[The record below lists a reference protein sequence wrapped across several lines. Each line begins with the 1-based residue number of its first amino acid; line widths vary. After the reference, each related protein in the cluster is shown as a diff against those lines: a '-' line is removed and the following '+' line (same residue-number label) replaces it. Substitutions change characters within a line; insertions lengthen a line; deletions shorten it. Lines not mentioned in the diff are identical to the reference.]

1 MLIIFFKIFKIIL
14 TKEFSSTL
22 FSFVAL
28 SKLTKPNMKK
38 GILLIL
44 LSFSLFTSC
53 NSSKENK
60 KDTYV
65 TDNYTKKEITIT
77 MRDGIK
83 LHTTIYSPK
92 DTSKEYPIL
101 MQRTPYSSA
110 PYGNQK
116 MKTKIGPNVHLMKEG
131 NIVVYQDVRGRWMSE
146 GVYDNMRAYI
156 PNKTAE
162 ETDEV
167 SDTYDTIDWL
177 VNNVKNNNG
186 NVGTWGIS
194 YPGHYA
200 TVSTIEAHP
209 ALKAASPQACI
220 GDFFFDDF
228 HHNGAFLLSY
238 FRAISLF
245 GTYKD
250 TPTDSAWYSFPKM
263 ESKDQYQFFLDKG
276 PLKNLNEY
284 FQYEKLDIKTAEN
297 KDRIDDYFWKEI
309 VEHPNYDSVWQSKGI
324 IQHLDKVPSSVAT
337 MIVGGWFDA
346 EDLYGPLETY
356 KAIEKN
362 GKDNYNTL
370 VFGPWDHG
378 KWARSGVE
386 NYVGNYYFGDS
397 ISLKFQ
403 SEIETKFF
411 NHFLKGKGDKKSGL
425 PEAYVFDSGKKEWK
439 SYDAWPPKNVVK
451 EDWFFS
457 ENQKL
462 IYQDQKIK
470 SKTKP
475 TKIKFISDLK
485 RPVPYSEDIKTV
497 FTPRKY
503 MTDDQRFAARR
514 PDVLVFETKVLT
526 EDFTLAGDIL
536 AKLKVATTGS
546 AADWIVK
553 VIDVHPDNMEE
564 TNEKLQD
571 HLKMS
576 NYHLMVR
583 SEVLRGRFRNSFE
596 FPEPFT
602 PNKKTDVNIKLQDV
616 FHTFKKGHKLQIQVQ
631 STWFPLID
639 LNPQTYVDNIY
650 KADEK
655 DFKTQTHT
663 VFTDSSIEFSVLK

>member
-1 MLIIFFKIFKIIL
+1 
-14 TKEFSSTL
+14 
-22 FSFVAL
+22 
-28 SKLTKPNMKK
+28 MKK
-38 GILLIL
+38 FILLTV
-44 LSFSLFTSC
+44 LSFFLYISC
-53 NSSKENK
+53 NSSKEK
-60 KDTYV
+60 KEENYV
-65 TDNYTKKEITIT
+65 VDNYTKQEVTIA
-77 MRDGIK
+77 MRDGTK

-92 DTSKEYPIL
+92 DTTKEYPIL

-110 PYGNQK
+110 PYGDEK
-116 MKTKIGPNVHLMKEG
+116 MKTKIGPNIHLMKEG
-131 NIVVYQDVRGRWMSE
+131 NIIVYQDVRGRWMIE

-156 PNKTAE
+156 PNKTAKE
-162 ETDEV
+162 ADEV

-200 TVSTIEAHP
+200 TVSAIEAHP

-250 TPTDSAWYSFPKM
+250 TPTDTAWYSFPKM

-284 FQYEKLDIKTAEN
+284 FQYEKLDAKTAEN

-309 VEHPNYDSVWQSKGI
+309 VEHPNYDSVWKSKGI

-362 GKDNYNTL
+362 GKENYNTL

-378 KWARSGVE
+378 KWARAGVE

-411 NHFLKGKGDKKSGL
+411 NHFLKGKGDKNSGL

-439 SYDAWPPKNVVK
+439 SYDAWPPENMVK
-451 EDWFFS
+451 ENWFLNR
-457 ENQKL
+457 NQGLAKQHDGKL
-462 IYQDQKIK
+462 
-470 SKTKP
+470 THE
-475 TKIKFISDLK
+475 IKFTSDLK
-485 RPVPYSEDIKTV
+485 HPVPYSEDIKTV

-514 PDVLVFETKVLT
+514 PDVLVFETDVLS
-526 EDFTLAGDIL
+526 ENYTLAGDIL

-546 AADWIVK
+546 SADWIVK
-553 VIDVHPDNMEE
+553 VIDVHPDNLEE
-564 TNEKLQD
+564 TNDKLQD

-596 FPEPFT
+596 HPEPFI
-602 PNKKTDVNIKLQDV
+602 PNKKTAVNIKLQDV
-616 FHTFKKGHKLQIQVQ
+616 FHTFKKGHKMQIQVQ

-655 DFKTQTHT
+655 DFKNQTHT

>member
-1 MLIIFFKIFKIIL
+1 
-14 TKEFSSTL
+14 
-22 FSFVAL
+22 
-28 SKLTKPNMKK
+28 MKK
-38 GILLIL
+38 FLIL
-44 LSFSLFTSC
+44 IVLSFFLYTSC
-53 NSSKENK
+53 NSSKKNK
-60 KDTYV
+60 EDTYV
-65 TDNYTKKEITIT
+65 TDNYIKQEVTIA
-77 MRDGIK
+77 MRDGTK

-92 DTSKEYPIL
+92 DTTKEYPIL
-101 MQRTPYSSA
+101 LQRTPYSSA
-110 PYGNQK
+110 PYGDEK
-116 MKTKIGPNVHLMKEG
+116 MKTKIGPNIHLMKEG
-131 NIVVYQDVRGRWMSE
+131 NIIVYQDVRGRWMSE
-146 GVYDNMRAYI
+146 GVYDNMRAFI
-156 PNKTAE
+156 PNKTAKE
-162 ETDEV
+162 ADEV

-186 NVGTWGIS
+186 NLGTWGIS

-209 ALKAASPQACI
+209 ALKAVSPQACI

-284 FQYEKLDIKTAEN
+284 FQYDKLDVKTAEN

-362 GKDNYNTL
+362 GKDNYNIL

-378 KWARSGVE
+378 KWARAGVE

-411 NHFLKGKGDKKSGL
+411 NHFLKGKGDKNSGL

-439 SYDAWPPKNVVK
+439 SYDAWPPENVVK
-451 EDWFFS
+451 ENWFLNRNQGLAKQHDGKFTS
-457 ENQKL
+457 E
-462 IYQDQKIK
+462 
-470 SKTKP
+470 
-475 TKIKFISDLK
+475 IKFTSDLK
-485 RPVPYSEDIKTV
+485 HPVPYSEDIKTV

-514 PDVLVFETKVLT
+514 PDVLVFETDVLT
-526 EDFTLAGDIL
+526 NDFTLAGDIL

-546 AADWIVK
+546 SADWIVK
-553 VIDVHPDNMEE
+553 VIDVHPDNLEE
-564 TNEKLQD
+564 TNDKLQD

-596 FPEPFT
+596 HPEPFI
-602 PNKKTDVNIKLQDV
+602 PNKKTEVNIKLQDV
-616 FHTFKKGHKLQIQVQ
+616 FHTFKKGHKMQIQVQ

-655 DFKTQTHT
+655 DFKNQTHT

>member
-1 MLIIFFKIFKIIL
+1 
-14 TKEFSSTL
+14 
-22 FSFVAL
+22 
-28 SKLTKPNMKK
+28 MKK
-38 GILLIL
+38 FILLTV
-44 LSFSLFTSC
+44 LSFFLYTSC

-60 KDTYV
+60 EENYV
-65 TDNYTKKEITIT
+65 VDNYTKQEVTIA
-77 MRDGIK
+77 MRDGTK

-92 DTSKEYPIL
+92 DTSKKYPIL

-110 PYGNQK
+110 PYGDEK
-116 MKTKIGPNVHLMKEG
+116 MKTKIGPNIHLMKEG

-156 PNKTAE
+156 PNKTAKE
-162 ETDEV
+162 ADEV

-200 TVSTIEAHP
+200 TVSAIEAHP

-284 FQYEKLDIKTAEN
+284 FQYEKLDAKTAEN

-309 VEHPNYDSVWQSKGI
+309 VEHPNYDSVWKSKGI

-362 GKDNYNTL
+362 GKNNYNTL

-378 KWARSGVE
+378 KWASAGVE

-403 SEIETKFF
+403 SEVETKFF
-411 NHFLKGKGDKKSGL
+411 NHFLKGKGDKNSGL

-439 SYDAWPPKNVVK
+439 SYDAWPPENVVK
-451 EDWFFS
+451 ENWFLNR
-457 ENQKL
+457 NQGLAKQHDGKL
-462 IYQDQKIK
+462 
-470 SKTKP
+470 THE
-475 TKIKFISDLK
+475 IKFTSDLK
-485 RPVPYSEDIKTV
+485 HPVPYSEDIKTV

-514 PDVLVFETKVLT
+514 PDVLVFETDVLS
-526 EDFTLAGDIL
+526 ENYTLAGDIL

-546 AADWIVK
+546 SADWIVK
-553 VIDVHPDNMEE
+553 VIDVHPDNLEE
-564 TNEKLQD
+564 TNDKLQD

-596 FPEPFT
+596 HPEPFI
-602 PNKKTDVNIKLQDV
+602 PNKKTAVNIKLQDV
-616 FHTFKKGHKLQIQVQ
+616 FHTFKKGHKMQIQVQ

-655 DFKTQTHT
+655 DFKNQTHT

>member
-1 MLIIFFKIFKIIL
+1 
-14 TKEFSSTL
+14 
-22 FSFVAL
+22 
-28 SKLTKPNMKK
+28 MKK
-38 GILLIL
+38 FILLTV
-44 LSFSLFTSC
+44 LSFFLYISC
-53 NSSKENK
+53 NSSKEK
-60 KDTYV
+60 KEENYV
-65 TDNYTKKEITIT
+65 VDNYTKQEVTIA
-77 MRDGIK
+77 MRDGTK

-92 DTSKEYPIL
+92 DTSKKYPIL

-110 PYGNQK
+110 PYGDEK
-116 MKTKIGPNVHLMKEG
+116 MKTKIGPNIHLMKEG

-156 PNKTAE
+156 PNKTAKE
-162 ETDEV
+162 ADEV

-200 TVSTIEAHP
+200 TVSAIEAHP

-284 FQYEKLDIKTAEN
+284 FQYEKLDVKTAEN

-356 KAIEKN
+356 KAIKKN

-378 KWARSGVE
+378 KWARAGVE

-411 NHFLKGKGDKKSGL
+411 NHFLKGKGDKNSGL

-439 SYDAWPPKNVVK
+439 SYDAWPPENVVK
-451 EDWFFS
+451 ENWFLS
-457 ENQKL
+457 EDNHLSILPPVHSK
-462 IYQDQKIK
+462 YIK
-470 SKTKP
+470 P
-475 TKIKFISDLK
+475 INFISDLK
-485 RPVPYSEDIKTV
+485 HPVPYSEDIKTV

-514 PDVLVFETKVLT
+514 PDVLVFETDVLS
-526 EDFTLAGDIL
+526 ENYTLAGDIL

-546 AADWIVK
+546 SADWIVK
-553 VIDVHPDNMEE
+553 VIDVHPDNLEE
-564 TNEKLQD
+564 TNDKLQD

-596 FPEPFT
+596 HPEPFI

-616 FHTFKKGHKLQIQVQ
+616 FHTFKKGHKMQIQVQ

-655 DFKTQTHT
+655 DFKNQTHT